1 MVVFFMRQIFQVFF
15 AIRWRSMLAF
25 SLSAVV
31 LAACQPGAPPALPVQ
46 DTGAL
51 MTKAVQ
57 TVLAEIE
64 TSTPLPTATPS
75 PTATQEVRTPPA
87 LPPAFTTDFLNPMDS
102 PHAYETDT
110 CTYLKN
116 KWDPNK
122 SAPGTIVFVVMFH
135 GIDKDGLD
143 MDVNDISVQD
153 FNKMM
158 NDMHE
163 MGFEAINTEQLVN
176 FLESNAK
183 IPNRSV
189 VLTYDDRH
197 YAEAFEHF
205 RPYYEKWDWPV
216 INGYIAKEER
226 PDLWAQNAALAAEG
240 WVDYQA
246 HGVVHNIP
254 MSNASSD
261 DYLTSELQGSITNLQ
276 AHFNK
281 TPIAI
286 IWPGGGFDTRP
297 VQFARRFGYRV
308 GFTVNPRGP
317 IMYNWIPLGD
327 QYDERRPYYI
337 PEGPVGDPLMTL
349 PRYWPNQVEQNL
361 DAIRLLGKEAAAYA
375 EQNKAVEQEYYDI
388 VCAPTYGEIPG
399 VQ

>member
-1 MVVFFMRQIFQVFF
+1 MLRKYRISLTLRLRSVQVFSLLV
-15 AIRWRSMLAF
+15 ILLAG
-25 SLSAVV
+25 
-31 LAACQPGAPPALPVQ
+31 CQSGNTTAPPTHGPDV
-46 DTGAL
+46 L
-51 MTKAVQ
+51 MTQAVQ
-57 TVLAEIE
+57 TALAEIV
-64 TSTPLPTATPS
+64 TSTPLPTETPP
-75 PTATQEVRTPPA
+75 PTETQAARTPPG
-87 LPPAFTTDFLNPMDS
+87 LPPVFTTDFLNPKDL
-102 PHAYETDT
+102 PHTYEADT

-122 SAPGTIVFVVMFH
+122 SAPGTIVFVIMFH

-153 FNKMM
+153 FNRMM

-176 FLESNAK
+176 FLETNAK

-205 RPYYEKWDWPV
+205 RPYYEKWGWPV

-254 MSNASSD
+254 MSNGSSD
-261 DYLTSELQGSITNLQ
+261 DYLRSELQGAITNLQ

-297 VQFARRFGYRV
+297 VQFARQFGYRI

-327 QYDERRPYYI
+327 QKDAQRPYYI
-337 PEGPVGDPLMTL
+337 PEGPAGDPLMTL
-349 PRYWPNQVEQNL
+349 PRYWPYQVEQNL

-375 EQNKAVEQEYYDI
+375 EQNKTVELEYYDI
-388 VCAPTYGEIPG
+388 VCKPTYGEIPG
-399 VQ
+399 SQ

>member
-1 MVVFFMRQIFQVFF
+1 MRQNFCILHPFRLRAMQVFGLLT
-15 AIRWRSMLAF
+15 IILT
-25 SLSAVV
+25 
-31 LAACQPGAPPALPVQ
+31 ACQSGVTTVPPTQEPDV
-46 DTGAL
+46 L
-51 MTKAVQ
+51 MTQAVQ
-57 TVLAEIE
+57 TALAEIQ
-64 TSTPLPTATPS
+64 TSTPLPTETNLPA
-75 PTATQEVRTPPA
+75 PTEAARTPPG
-87 LPPAFTTDFLNPMDS
+87 LPPTFMTDYLDPMDS
-102 PHAYETDT
+102 PHTYEMDT
-110 CTYLKN
+110 CSYLKN

-143 MDVNDISVQD
+143 MDVNDISVRD

-163 MGFEAINTEQLVN
+163 MGFEAIDSEQLVN
-176 FLESNAK
+176 FLETNAK

-205 RPYYEKWDWPV
+205 RPYFEQWGWPV

-226 PDLWAQNAALAAEG
+226 PDLWAQNAELAFEG

-261 DYLTSELQGSITNLQ
+261 DYLTNELLGAITNLQ

-297 VQFARRFGYRV
+297 VQFARRFGYRI

-317 IMYNWIPLGD
+317 IMYNWIPQGD
-327 QYDERRPYYI
+327 QKDPRRPYYI

-349 PRYWPNQVEQNL
+349 PRYWPYQVLQNL

-375 EQNKAVEQEYYDI
+375 EQNKAVELEYYDI

-399 VQ
+399 MQ